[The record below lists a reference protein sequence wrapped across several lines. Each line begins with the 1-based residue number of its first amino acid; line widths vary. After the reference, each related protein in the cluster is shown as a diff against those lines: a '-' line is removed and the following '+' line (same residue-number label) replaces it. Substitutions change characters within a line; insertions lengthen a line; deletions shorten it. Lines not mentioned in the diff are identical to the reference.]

1 MLEFNVK
8 NQIIERTDSFSVV
21 ADSRTYLSAEF
32 AFSEDWTGE
41 IRAVFGNDGKFYD
54 VLLTDGSCMVPWEVI
69 KPPFFTVSVF
79 CGEESL
85 VTANVVKVDV
95 EKSGMENG
103 EVPSTPTPTVWQQY
117 IASMQEVIDSG
128 LPYIGE
134 NGNWFLYNAE
144 EGTYKDTGV
153 SAIGPKGEQGIQ
165 GVPGEKGDK
174 GDRGEKGEQ
183 GPKGDT
189 GYTPQWKKLA
199 DITTAE
205 EVNSIIFTDE
215 EFPDISKCKEFIV
228 RAVFPKSTTG
238 EKISL
243 GAIFCQLNNTSTAA
257 YRFSSTNLD
266 PSYISENRTHI
277 IIADGLIYSVGT
289 QANPG
294 QASVMTPCY
303 TLIGDRFVNGDVT
316 SIIYRLNES
325 SNNYPVGTRLIV
337 YGKVEANESL

>member
-21 ADSRTYLSAEF
+21 ADSRNYLSAKFTFTE
-32 AFSEDWTGE
+32 EWTGE

-54 VLLTDGSCMVPWEVI
+54 VSVEDNSCMVPWEVI
-69 KPPFFTVSVF
+69 KPPFFTVSLF

-85 VTANVVKVDV
+85 VTANVVTVNV

-134 NGNWFLYNAE
+134 NGNWFSYNAE
-144 EGTYKDTGV
+144 EGTYKDTGT
-153 SAIGPKGEQGIQ
+153 SATGPKGEQGIQ
-165 GVPGEKGDK
+165 GIQGEKGDK

-189 GYTPQWKKLA
+189 GYTPQWKKLV

-205 EVNSIIFTDE
+205 EVNSIILTNE

-238 EKISL
+238 ANITL
-243 GAIFCQLNNTSTAA
+243 GATTCYLNDSTHIGFRFSATTISSSTA
-257 YRFSSTNLD
+257 T
-266 PSYISENRTHI
+266 EQRTHI
-277 IIADGLIYSVGT
+277 RIVDGLIYGTGT
-289 QANPG
+289 Q
-294 QASVMTPCY
+294 QASGQGSVTTAGY
-303 TLIGDRFVNGDVT
+303 VLIGDRFISEEIS
-316 SIIYRLNES
+316 SIIYKLNES
-325 SNNYPVGTRLIV
+325 ANNYPVGTRLVV
-337 YGKVEANESL
+337 YGKVEK